1 MYSEGCW
8 SSPAEKGKS
17 ESGMVAMT
25 QEGQRGEGGEGA
37 CRPGEQILNVLG
49 KGCVYYPPGS
59 IRRGFHQVGAGIW
72 PGSEAK
78 RRTDGAGGW
87 WGGAR
92 VEMCGFLFLSR
103 LKENGWKGGGNWF
116 KAVKH

>member
-1 MYSEGCW
+1 M
-8 SSPAEKGKS
+8 
-17 ESGMVAMT
+17 
-25 QEGQRGEGGEGA
+25 
-37 CRPGEQILNVLG
+37 
-49 KGCVYYPPGS
+49 
-59 IRRGFHQVGAGIW
+59 GAGIW

-103 LKENGWKGGGNWF
+103 LKENGWKGGGKLVQSCQTLNCLPLKNVLGIPEKYIV
-116 KAVKH
+116 KASLSVYKGI